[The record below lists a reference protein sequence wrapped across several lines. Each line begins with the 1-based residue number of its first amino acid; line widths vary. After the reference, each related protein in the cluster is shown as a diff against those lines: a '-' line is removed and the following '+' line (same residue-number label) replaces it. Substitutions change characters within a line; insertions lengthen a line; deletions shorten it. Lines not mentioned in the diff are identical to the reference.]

1 MKFCIN
7 SINVLAVGLVLS
19 AVSLTVSGYNLHP
32 IPRTVR
38 IQSSYQQRIN
48 NRQSADIPIGIR
60 RHSYDRDT
68 GLRSSVDDYGPQ
80 FASYLQN
87 DVSIFTVGEILP
99 N

>member
-7 SINVLAVGLVLS
+7 SINVLAVGLLLS
-19 AVSLTVSGYNLHP
+19 AVSVTVSGYKLHS

-38 IQSSYQQRIN
+38 TQSSYQQRISSN
-48 NRQSADIPIGIR
+48 QNADIPIGIR
-60 RHSYDRDT
+60 RHSYDRDKV
-68 GLRSSVDDYGPQ
+68 LKSSLDDYGPQ

-87 DVSIFTVGEILP
+87 DVSVFTVGEIPP

>member
-7 SINVLAVGLVLS
+7 SINVLAVGLLLS
-19 AVSLTVSGYNLHP
+19 AVSVTVSGYKLHS

-38 IQSSYQQRIN
+38 TQSSYQQRISSN
-48 NRQSADIPIGIR
+48 QNADIPIGIR

-68 GLRSSVDDYGPQ
+68 VLKSSLDDYGPQ

-87 DVSIFTVGEILP
+87 DVSVFTVGEIPP